1 MSSIKL
7 NSPFDPSELEKLQAG
22 DRVLIS
28 GVIYTARDAAHKRL
42 VETLKQG
49 KQLPFDLKGQT
60 IYYMGPSPAKPG
72 EVIGSA
78 GPTTSSRMDPY
89 TPELLDAGLRAIIG
103 KGNRSAEVSW
113 AIVNK
118 KVVYFISIGG
128 AGALLSQCIKES
140 RMVAYPEL
148 GAEAILALTVEN
160 FPAIVAI
167 DSQGNNAFTLGQ
179 SLYRVVGT
187 KEA

>member
-1 MSSIKL
+1 VISGIKL
-7 NSPFDPSELEKLQAG
+7 NSPFNPAELEKLQAG

-28 GVIYTARDAAHKRL
+28 GVIYAARDAAHKRL
-42 VETLKQG
+42 VEALNQG
-49 KQLPFDLKGQT
+49 KPLPFDLKGQT

-78 GPTTSSRMDPY
+78 GPTTSSRMDRY
-89 TPELLDAGLRAIIG
+89 TPELLDAGLLAIIG
-103 KGNRSAEVSW
+103 KGNRSAEVSR
-113 AIVNK
+113 AIVGK
-118 KVVYFISIGG
+118 KAVYFISIGG
-128 AGALLSQCIKES
+128 AGALLSQRIKES

-148 GAEAILALTVEN
+148 GAEAILALKVED

-179 SLYRVVGT
+179 SIYRT
-187 KEA
+187 AKEA